1 MTSRTLAAAALAAA
15 VVSAQA
21 LSTQALARGP
31 APLVP
36 TALVEDVTS
45 ATAGVEFMDY
55 VGPGQVI
62 ELKPRD
68 VLVLSYLKSCAHET
82 ITGGTVAIGAEQS
95 EVTGGKI
102 SRSKVPCDGGKM
114 KLTSQQASAS
124 GASAFRLQSADGEPT
139 LYALPPMIQV
149 PKVLM
154 SDSRT
159 LVIQRLDRPGQRV
172 EVKIDQDL
180 APGSFYDLA
189 KTDMEPLARGGKYS
203 ASLGGRSITFTVDA
217 KAKMVAKFGNK
228 SGKVPVIS
236 RLLRFTPG

>member
-1 MTSRTLAAAALAAA
+1 MTSRTLVAAFAA
-15 VVSAQA
+15 VAAVSIPAF
-21 LSTQALARGP
+21 STPALARGP

-36 TALVEDVTS
+36 TALVEDVNST
-45 ATAGVEFMDY
+45 TAGVEFMDY
-55 VGPGQVI
+55 VGTGQVI

-82 ITGGTVAIGAEQS
+82 ITGGTVAIGSERS

-102 SRSKVPCDGGKM
+102 ARARVPCDGGKM

-149 PKVLM
+149 PRALM
-154 SDSRT
+154 GDTRT
-159 LVIQRLDRPGQRV
+159 LVIQRLDRPGERI

-189 KTDMEPLARGGKYS
+189 KTDMKPLARGGKYS
-203 ASLGGRSITFTVDA
+203 ASLGGRSIAFKVDA
-217 KAKMVAKFGNK
+217 KAKVGKK
-228 SGKVPVIS
+228 SGKSPVIS